1 MRIAIVDPSLFT
13 IPYDTN
19 LCGGIAQGGHDV
31 TLYGRDLRP
40 GERLWS
46 SGYAL
51 EPYFFRYSERN
62 RGGFLPAT
70 WLKAGEYVFD
80 ALRFIRTVRDLR
92 PDVVHFQWLP
102 APSIDRYVISAL
114 KKLGI
119 RLVFTVHDTNP
130 FNDAPTSR
138 GQVFGWR
145 KVLDD
150 FDALVVHTASSKQIL
165 ERCGVRPPVA
175 MVPHGLLSFGSAPD
189 LRPTDNILFF
199 GAIKPY
205 KGLEVLLEAFDIM
218 QHPANLHIVG
228 KPRDPSP
235 WVAAVSRLKKYN
247 RVTFEPRWFDD
258 AEIPTLMAGAALVVF
273 PYHRI
278 DGSGA
283 LLTALAYDKPF
294 VATNVGMFAELAG
307 NNSAALV
314 PPGDASEL
322 ARKLDEALSDLARFR
337 GISARMKAA
346 VPSWAE
352 IGRRTIELYEQLGTG
367 AKTAIKSTSASA
379 P

>member
-1 MRIAIVDPSLFT
+1 MRIVVVDPSLFT

-31 TLYGRDLRP
+31 TLYGRELRP
-40 GERLWS
+40 GERLWG

-62 RGGFLPAT
+62 KSGFVPAT
-70 WLKAGEYVFD
+70 WLKAGEYAFD
-80 ALRFIRTVRDLR
+80 ALRFIRTIRNLR

-130 FNDAPTSR
+130 FNDAPSSR

-145 KVLDD
+145 RVLDD

-165 ERCGVRPPVA
+165 EHCGVRPPVA
-175 MVPHGLLSFGSAPD
+175 IVPHGLLSFGSAPD
-189 LRPTDNILFF
+189 LRPTDNIFFF

-205 KGLEVLLEAFDIM
+205 KGLEVLLEAFDMM
-218 QHPANLHIVG
+218 QRPANLQIVG
-228 KPRDPSP
+228 KPRDAAP
-235 WVAAVSRLKKYN
+235 WRAAVSRLKKHN

-258 AEIPTLMAGAALVVF
+258 AEIPRLMAGAALVVF

-283 LLTALAYDKPF
+283 LLTALAYEKPF
-294 VATNVGMFAELAG
+294 VATKVGMFAELAG
-307 NNSAALV
+307 NNSPALV
-314 PPGDASEL
+314 APGDASGL
-322 ARKLDEALSDLARFR
+322 ASKLDEALSDLGPFR
-337 GISARMKAA
+337 SISARIKAA
-346 VPSWAE
+346 VPSWVE
-352 IGRRTIELYEQLGTG
+352 IGRRTIELYEQLEAG
-367 AKTAIKSTSASA
+367 ANRSIKSTAAIA